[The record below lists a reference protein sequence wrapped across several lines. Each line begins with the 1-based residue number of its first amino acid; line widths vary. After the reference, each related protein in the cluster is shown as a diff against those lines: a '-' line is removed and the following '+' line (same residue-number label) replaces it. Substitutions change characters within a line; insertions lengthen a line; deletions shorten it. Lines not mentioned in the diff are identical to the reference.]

1 MGCKPAKPINQQ
13 VPTWSEVTSTQRKM
27 YSKYAAGEAEAK
39 AGDEVEGPFSTT
51 DRTREATIR
60 FSEVGAGSAA
70 ETPATTLPAVFK
82 RCADKCGDAPAM
94 RKEAVPEVLG
104 KGETPPAC
112 PPLPEWP
119 TRTWAQYYAEC
130 KDAAQAFISFG
141 LERFDA
147 VTIYGF
153 NSPEWIM
160 AQMGCILAGGISAGI
175 YPTDTPDQ
183 VKYKARHS
191 GAVVAVVENGAKL
204 AMFKELA
211 AELPKLRAVVV
222 WSPEKG
228 LDMADFAA
236 GDRTVTVCAWTDLK
250 GIAAEAA
257 KASDVDKVEDRM
269 AAQKPGHC
277 CAYIYTSGTTGE
289 PKAVMITHD
298 NIIFE
303 STSATRLIS
312 GMGVGPDQDR
322 IISYLPLSH
331 VAGMMVDIVC
341 PIMIGALMESSVCVY
356 FARPYDLRAGT
367 IGDRLRGVRPTVF
380 LGVPRVWEKIQE
392 KMMATVAANPPKGV
406 KLKIARWS
414 KRKGLEHQLNCQ
426 LQGSGAYGCCY
437 NFADKKVLSVVK
449 QRLGL
454 DACKFGFTGAAPIK
468 TETLEYFG
476 ALGIQ
481 INEVYGMSECTGATT
496 WSTDAAHKWGS
507 CGFPMPSAE
516 VKILQPTDSGFKECP
531 RWTPGT
537 PVSDAVQGE
546 VCYRGRHIMMG
557 YMANPDLGP
566 EHVAAIKAKNA
577 EAIDGEGW
585 LHSGDKGLMDADCM
599 VKITGRYKELIIGA
613 GGENIAPVPIEDAV
627 KARCPAISNIMM
639 VGDKRKFNVA
649 LVTLKTVGATGE
661 LPGTDKLDGP
671 AATLVEG
678 VRTVGQACKSKEF
691 IDAITKAITDTNA
704 DPKAVPSNA
713 AKIGKFTILPTDFS
727 TQTDELTPTL
737 KLKRSVAEAKHT
749 AFIDSMY
756 EPANAKAAYV
766 PYVGTSPSEVSVGG
780 APL

>member
-1 MGCKPAKPINQQ
+1 MGCKASAPVNQQ
-13 VPTWSEVTSTQRKM
+13 VPTWAEVTSTQRKM
-27 YSKYAAGEAEAK
+27 YSKYDAGEAK
-39 AGDEVEGPFSTT
+39 AEEGGEGPFSTT
-51 DRTREATIR
+51 DRTREATIK
-60 FSEVGAGSAA
+60 FSEVGAGSRS
-70 ETPATTLPAVFK
+70 ETPATTIPAVFK
-82 RCADKCGDAPAM
+82 ACVDKCGAAPAM
-94 RKEAVPEVLG
+94 RKENVPETLG

-112 PPLPEWP
+112 PPVDEWQ
-119 TRTWAQYYAEC
+119 TRTWNQYYAEC
-130 KDAAQAFISFG
+130 MDAAQAFISFG

-160 AQMGCILAGGISAGI
+160 AEMACILAGGISAGI

-183 VKYKARHS
+183 VRYKALHS

-204 AMFKELA
+204 QMFKELA
-211 AELPKLRAVVV
+211 PGLPKLRAVVV

-228 LDMADFAA
+228 LDLGNFEAD
-236 GDRTVTVCAWTDLK
+236 GRSITVCKWSDLK
-250 GIAAEAA
+250 GIAAEA
-257 KASDVDKVEDRM
+257 KGTVDTVDARI

-303 STSATRLIS
+303 STSATHLINN
-312 GMGVGPDQDR
+312 MGTGPDQDR

-341 PIMIGALMESSVCVY
+341 PIMVGANMASSVCVY

-392 KMMATVAANPPKGV
+392 KMMATVAANPPKGA
-406 KLKIARWS
+406 KLKVARWS
-414 KRKGLEHQLNCQ
+414 KKRGLEHQINMQ
-426 LQGSGAYGCCY
+426 LGGSGAYGCCY

-449 QRLGL
+449 ARLGL

-496 WSTDAAHKWGS
+496 WSTDEAHKWGS

-516 VKILQPTDSGFKECP
+516 VKILQPTTDGSFKECP

-537 PVSDAVQGE
+537 PVTDAVQGE

-566 EHVAAIKAKNA
+566 EHVAKIKAKNA
-577 EAIDGEGW
+577 EAIDADGW

-627 KARCPAISNIMM
+627 KQRCPAISNIMM

-661 LPGTDKLDGP
+661 LPGSDKLDGP
-671 AATLVEG
+671 AAALVDG
-678 VRTVGQACKSKEF
+678 VTTIGEAVKSKAYLA
-691 IDAITKAITDTNA
+691 AIEKAIVDTNN

-713 AKIGKFTILPTDFS
+713 AKIGKFTILRADFS
-727 TQTDELTPTL
+727 VQTDELTPTL
-737 KLKRSVAEAKHT
+737 KLKRSVAEGKHSS
-749 AFIDSMY
+749 FIDTMY
-756 EPANAKAAYV
+756 APANAKATFV
-766 PYVGTSPSEVSVGG
+766 PYEGTSSEEVAVGG
-780 APL
+780 VGHK